1 VARWLASPI
10 GFVQACVVTVL
21 WCVAIAHGLDHHGFW
36 FLFVATLISF
46 VTQFTIAF
54 QNEQASEALDLALR
68 NQADTMRL
76 LVALTQEIRGEQE
89 EILAEL
95 EDLAA
100 GVDAPHMDE
109 TKLD

>member
-1 VARWLASPI
+1 M
-10 GFVQACVVTVL
+10 QAAVVTGLWVL
-21 WCVAIAHGLDHHGFW
+21 AIEHGLDPHGFW

-46 VTQFTIAF
+46 ITQFTIAF
-54 QNEQASEALDLALR
+54 QNEQASHTLDLALR

-100 GVDAPHMDE
+100 GGDPPPVDE
-109 TKLD
+109 TQLG